1 MSLTLSLSLGS
12 QSPRDLKGLRWG
24 LSVKGLK
31 GWGVILIS
39 MESIAEVVIVS
50 EKRVCTSCKVSKGEG
65 FFVKCRC
72 GPGVFF
78 KTCKTC
84 RDCKAKYR
92 EKVKARKDDAATS
105 ASTAPID
112 YYEMVFSHP
121 PARG

>member
-1 MSLTLSLSLGS
+1 
-12 QSPRDLKGLRWG
+12 
-24 LSVKGLK
+24 
-31 GWGVILIS
+31 
-39 MESIAEVVIVS
+39 MESIAEVVIVC

-92 EKVKARKDDAATS
+92 EKVKARKDDAA
-105 ASTAPID
+105 ASTAPTD
-112 YYEMVFSHP
+112 YYEMVFSHRP
-121 PARG
+121 GSEAATG